1 MTWTLSEIT
10 RMVGGELHGD
20 IDSGAIKIDS
30 VATDSR
36 LVKTDQLFIAIRGE
50 RFDAHDFIAGLT
62 GQAGAALVD
71 QLIDCDIPQIVV
83 DDTRQA
89 LARFAA
95 EWRQQFD
102 APLIA
107 LTGSNGKTTV
117 KEMLSAILAV
127 KGKVLATLGNLNND
141 LGVPLT
147 LLRLR
152 QQHDYAVIEMGAN
165 HFDEIAFLTNIGKP
179 DVAILNNA
187 GASHL
192 EGFGSVEGVS
202 RAKAEIFQGLNDS
215 GIAIINADDEYA
227 DYWHSCVAG
236 KQVISF
242 GMDKAATV
250 QGKASPTGMLV
261 LSQATGGD
269 TEASVEI
276 TLALLGRHNQ
286 RNALAA
292 ASAAIAVGATLQE
305 IKQGLESLTPVK
317 GRLTPYAG
325 PQNTRLIDDTYNAN
339 PSSMEAAIDVLSEF
353 TAGPRV
359 LVLGDMGELGENVE
373 QLHADIGVYARD
385 KGIEQIFCLG
395 AHSAQAAKS
404 FGKNAHHHQ
413 EIEPLLD
420 ALTQQ
425 LNNNTTVLVK
435 GSRSMRMER
444 VIDALKLPASE
455 LSKGQTGSV
464 AC

>member
-1 MTWTLSEIT
+1 MTWTLSEIAQ
-10 RMVGGELHGD
+10 MVGGELHG
-20 IDSGAIKIDS
+20 SLEMNAVNIDS

-36 LVKTDQLFIAIRGE
+36 LVTPEQLFIAIRGE
-50 RFDAHDFIAGLT
+50 RFDAHDFVSTLE

-71 QLIDCDIPQIVV
+71 TVIDCNLPQIVV

-89 LARFAA
+89 LARFAS
-95 EWRQQFD
+95 EWRHQFD
-102 APLIA
+102 SPLIA

-117 KEMLSAILAV
+117 KEMLSAILSV
-127 KGKVLATLGNLNND
+127 KGDVLATLGNLNND

-152 QQHDYAVIEMGAN
+152 KQHDYAVIEMGAN
-165 HFDEIAFLTNIGKP
+165 HFNEIAFLTKIGKP

-202 RAKAEIFQGLNDS
+202 RAKAEIFQGLSDA
-215 GIAIINADDEYA
+215 GIAIINADDDYA

-236 KQVISF
+236 KRVISF

-261 LSQATGGD
+261 LSHAAGENTD
-269 TEASVEI
+269 KSVEI
-276 TLALLGRHNQ
+276 SLALLGRHNQ
-286 RNALAA
+286 CNALAA

-305 IKQGLESLTPVK
+305 IKQGLETLTPVK

-325 PQNTRLIDDTYNAN
+325 PRNSKLIDDTYNAN
-339 PSSMEAAIDVLSEF
+339 PSSMKAAIDVLSEF
-353 TAGPRV
+353 TAGERV
-359 LVLGDMGELGENVE
+359 LVLGDMGELGDDVE

-385 KGIEQIFCLG
+385 KGIEKLFCLG
-395 AHSAQAAKS
+395 TYAQQAAKS
-404 FGKNAHHHQ
+404 FGKNARHYQ
-413 EIEPLLD
+413 DIEPMLD
-420 ALTQQ
+420 ALKQQ
-425 LNNNTTVLVK
+425 INNTTVLVK

-444 VIDALKLPASE
+444 VIEALKLTASN
-455 LSKGQTGSV
+455 LPNNQTGSV

>member
-1 MTWTLSEIT
+1 MTWLLSEIAQ
-10 RMVGGELHGD
+10 MVDGELHGNAE
-20 IDSGAIKIDS
+20 SGAITIDS

-36 LVKTDQLFIAIRGE
+36 LVTTDQLFIAIRGE
-50 RFDAHDFIAGLT
+50 RFDAHDFVAGLA

-71 QLIDCDIPQIVV
+71 QVIDCDLPQIVV
-83 DDTRQA
+83 NDTRLA
-89 LARFAA
+89 LAQFAA
-95 EWRQQFD
+95 KWRQQFD
-102 APLIA
+102 LPLIA

-117 KEMLSAILAV
+117 KEMLSAILAT
-127 KGKVLATLGNLNND
+127 KGNMLATLGNLNND

-152 QQHDYAVIEMGAN
+152 KQHDYAVIEMGAN

-192 EGFGSVEGVS
+192 EGFGSIEGVS
-202 RAKAEIFQGLNDS
+202 RAKAEIFQGLNES
-215 GIAIINADDEYA
+215 GVAIINADDDYA
-227 DYWHSCVAG
+227 DYWHSCVTG
-236 KQVISF
+236 KKVISF

-261 LSQATGGD
+261 LSFTAGED
-269 TEASVEI
+269 TEESVNI
-276 TLALLGRHNQ
+276 TLSLLGRHNQ

-305 IKQGLESLTPVK
+305 IKQGLETLKPVK
-317 GRLTPYAG
+317 GRLTPFAG
-325 PQNTRLIDDTYNAN
+325 LQNTKLIDDTYNAN
-339 PSSMEAAIDVLSEF
+339 PSSMKAAIDVLAEF
-353 TAGPRV
+353 TADARV
-359 LVLGDMGELGENVE
+359 LVLGDMGELGEDVE
-373 QLHADIGVYARD
+373 QLHSEIGVYARD

-395 AHSAQAAKS
+395 THSAQAAKS
-404 FGKNAHHHQ
+404 FGENAQHYQ
-413 EIEPLLD
+413 QIEPLLI
-420 ALTQQ
+420 ALKQQ
-425 LNNNTTVLVK
+425 LNNNMTILVK

-444 VIDALKLPASE
+444 VIEALKLPVSE
-455 LSKGQTGSV
+455 AEVL